1 MKLEQSP
8 KHEEWPGELSM
19 DKYSLEKKRHRQLI
33 PLGYWFDR
41 LDSVLLYFLIKVRPT
56 NKKFAKFPD
65 LGSSGPH
72 QTPMPATEPTLPFPL
87 QAPSL
92 YTTSHPLSSGER
104 ERFLALE
111 TTREGSQLLVDA
123 SEFEI
128 SDGVTPRANNSAS
141 SKVLNFL
148 NLAFGKPLTCSSQSD
163 LETFN
168 WTRIYL
174 SGR

>member
-1 MKLEQSP
+1 M
-8 KHEEWPGELSM
+8 
-19 DKYSLEKKRHRQLI
+19 
-33 PLGYWFDR
+33 
-41 LDSVLLYFLIKVRPT
+41 
-56 NKKFAKFPD
+56 KFPD

-92 YTTSHPLSSGER
+92 YTTSHSLSSSER
-104 ERFLALE
+104 ERFLTVE

-123 SEFEI
+123 SAFET
-128 SDGVTPRANNSAS
+128 SGGGTPRAKNSAS

-148 NLAFGKPLTCSSQSD
+148 YLALGKYLTCSSQSD

-168 WTRIYL
+168 WTRIYF
-174 SGR
+174 SGRYIPSFKYPNLPPSTDGVETPCRLSFCGHIQLNELSWTDYKRRAE